1 MSKIKFGLVPPMP
14 GADCD
19 GLIDFSIKADKLN
32 FDSLWFPDHLAFI
45 APSPAFEAWT
55 IAAAVAKLTKNI
67 TIGTTSD
74 PHRNHPAVFAQR
86 LATVDHISKGRV
98 ALGLGV
104 GESMNTDAY
113 GIPWDNPFQRMTESM
128 DIMKLLWSTKDSV
141 NYDGEFFKLKD
152 ASLLLN
158 LYKDKKTLPFYFAT
172 HTDKGLDLIGRA
184 GDGWMPLDLTPDLY
198 NEYLSKIEVSAKNS
212 GRNLNQIDT
221 TIWIFTSLGS
231 NEDEAYKSLEPF
243 RYVCIMQEQLKK
255 AGYDIDIPDEYKGL
269 NYFNITPTDDTRK
282 EKFRDL
288 GKYFPREAI
297 IDFTITGSKK
307 DCIKKIEK
315 YIEKGVKHFVLFHY
329 FSPDPDLAMEIYAN
343 EIIPYFNS

>member
-113 GIPWDNPFQRMTESM
+113 GTVSYTH
-128 DIMKLLWSTKDSV
+128 L
-141 NYDGEFFKLKD
+141 
-152 ASLLLN
+152 
-158 LYKDKKTLPFYFAT
+158 TLP
-172 HTDKGLDLIGRA
+172 
-184 GDGWMPLDLTPDLY
+184 
-198 NEYLSKIEVSAKNS
+198 
-212 GRNLNQIDT
+212 
-221 TIWIFTSLGS
+221 TS
-231 NEDEAYKSLEPF
+231 
-243 RYVCIMQEQLKK
+243 V
-255 AGYDIDIPDEYKGL
+255 
-269 NYFNITPTDDTRK
+269 T
-282 EKFRDL
+282 
-288 GKYFPREAI
+288 
-297 IDFTITGSKK
+297 
-307 DCIKKIEK
+307 
-315 YIEKGVKHFVLFHY
+315 V
-329 FSPDPDLAMEIYAN
+329 
-343 EIIPYFNS
+343 

>member
-128 DIMKLLWSTKDSV
+128 DIMKLLWSTKDPV

-184 GDGWMPLDLTPDLY
+184 GDGWMPLDLTPNLY

-243 RYVCIMQEQLKK
+243 RYVCIIL
-255 AGYDIDIPDEYKGL
+255 
-269 NYFNITPTDDTRK
+269 
-282 EKFRDL
+282 
-288 GKYFPREAI
+288 
-297 IDFTITGSKK
+297 
-307 DCIKKIEK
+307 
-315 YIEKGVKHFVLFHY
+315 
-329 FSPDPDLAMEIYAN
+329 
-343 EIIPYFNS
+343 

>member
-1 MSKIKFGLVPPMP
+1 MSNIKFGLVPPMP
-14 GADCD
+14 GANCD
-19 GLIDFSIKADKLN
+19 ELINFSIKADEMG

-55 IAAAVAKLTKNI
+55 IAAVVAKLTKNI

-98 ALGLGV
+98 SLGLGV

-113 GIPWDNPFQRMTESM
+113 GIPWNNPFKRMTESM
-128 DIMKLLWSTKDSV
+128 DIMKLLWSTKETVSYKGD
-141 NYDGEFFKLKD
+141 FFELKD

-158 LYKDKKTLPFYFAT
+158 LYEDKNSIPFYFAT
-172 HTDKGLDLIGRA
+172 HTDKGLDLIGRL
-184 GDGWMPLDLTPDLY
+184 GDGWMPLDLTPKLY
-198 NEYLSKIEVSAKNS
+198 SIYLEKIKNS
-212 GRNLNQIDT
+212 ALNAGRDIESIDPT
-221 TIWIFTSLGS
+221 VWIFTSLGKD
-231 NEDEAYKSLEPF
+231 EDEAYKSLEPY

-255 AGYDIDIPDEYKGL
+255 AGYDIDIPDEYKGI
-269 NYFNITPTDDTRK
+269 NYFNITPTDEVK
-282 EKFRDL
+282 KQKFREL
-288 GKYFPREAI
+288 GNFFPREAV
-297 IDFTITGSKK
+297 IDFTITGSKD

-315 YIEKGVKHFVLFHY
+315 YIDNGVKHFVLFHY
-329 FSPDPDLAMEIYAN
+329 FSPDPNYAMEVYSK